1 MDEVDELL
9 AQAPPVPLSDA
20 QVMEWLTAHTEINA
34 RHAAA
39 ATILMTDQAARA
51 EPEVAE
57 MMVQHSGRLAAMLEV
72 FGSPDR
78 TTTIS
83 VLGAICLPVV
93 RGAVQPA
100 DAGQL
105 AARVLPLLR
114 PTTVTAA
121 ARRGA

>member
-1 MDEVDELL
+1 MY
-9 AQAPPVPLSDA
+9 
-20 QVMEWLTAHTEINA
+20 TESNA

-39 ATILMTDQAARA
+39 TTILMTDPAARA
-51 EPEVAE
+51 EPVVAE
-57 MMVQHSGRLAAMLEV
+57 LMVQQSRRLEAMLEV

-78 TTTIS
+78 ITTIS